1 MEIFI
6 AIIVVL
12 VGLFLITLP
21 VKLAASSMGAKRTG
35 TFWCL
40 IALIAA
46 SVMHAL
52 GLTVPVVGTI
62 IAFLLSSVAF
72 AVILGTGILRGM
84 GIAVLHVIFSAILVV
99 IVVAILG
106 VSLGGLFNQLGI
118 ILQLP
123 FTWFRRFCP

>member
-1 MEIFI
+1 VEILI
-6 AIIVVL
+6 AIVVVI

-21 VKLAASSMGAKRTG
+21 VKLAASAMGAKRTS

-46 SVMHAL
+46 SVMHAI
-52 GLTVPVVGTI
+52 GLTLPVVGTI

-84 GIAVLHVIFSAILVV
+84 GISVLHVIFSAILVV

-106 VSLGGLFNQLGI
+106 VSLAGLFNQLGI
-118 ILQLP
+118 LLP
-123 FTWFRRFCP
+123 VLHLV

>member
-1 MEIFI
+1 MEILI
-6 AIIVVL
+6 TIIVII

-21 VKLAASSMGAKRTG
+21 VKLAASAMGAKRTG

-46 SVMHAL
+46 SIMHAL
-52 GLTVPVVGTI
+52 GLTLPVVGTI

-84 GIAVLHVIFSAILVV
+84 GIAVLQLIFSAILVF
-99 IVVAILG
+99 IVVAIFG

-118 ILQLP
+118 LLP
-123 FTWFRRFCP
+123 TF